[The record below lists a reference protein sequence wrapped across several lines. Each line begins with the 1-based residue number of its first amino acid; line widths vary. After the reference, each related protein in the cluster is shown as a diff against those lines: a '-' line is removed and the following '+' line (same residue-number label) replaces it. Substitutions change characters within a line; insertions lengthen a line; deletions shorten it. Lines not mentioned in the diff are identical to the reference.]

1 MLDVSQVSI
10 RYGGVQALSDVSLHV
25 DRDTIHSVIGP
36 NGAGKTTLFNCISGA
51 TRLSQGR
58 ISLDGVRVD
67 GLPEHR
73 VARHGVSRT
82 FQNIRLF
89 GGMTVLENVLVAFE
103 AKRPGYVLFF
113 PAFASVGPGH
123 QAEAPTAERALELL
137 ELVGLAGRAHHYART
152 LSYGDQRRLEI
163 VRALATDPVVLLLD
177 EPAAGMNPQES
188 ARLTEF
194 IVGLRARFGLT
205 ILLIE
210 HHMRVVMSLSQR
222 ITVLEYGRKIA
233 EGSPDE
239 IRRDP
244 EVLRAYLG
252 GRSASHGLK
261 T

>member
-123 QAEAPTAERALELL
+123 
-137 ELVGLAGRAHHYART
+137 
-152 LSYGDQRRLEI
+152 
-163 VRALATDPVVLLLD
+163 
-177 EPAAGMNPQES
+177 
-188 ARLTEF
+188 
-194 IVGLRARFGLT
+194 
-205 ILLIE
+205 
-210 HHMRVVMSLSQR
+210 
-222 ITVLEYGRKIA
+222 
-233 EGSPDE
+233 
-239 IRRDP
+239 
-244 EVLRAYLG
+244 
-252 GRSASHGLK
+252 
-261 T
+261 